1 MNAYIQTPMT
11 LEDLKKID
19 YTGAKPIDFWIQ
31 SPYNDIDT
39 EFIRVPTSMSK
50 LRHAIFKG
58 IATKHLRTSFTC
70 LGEEPGKFKN
80 EQRFRFAGWYD
91 NEEFDNEGAVLD
103 FFIRG
108 SSNNDIMKD
117 VLRAVFEEKF
127 EYLQPYRTT
136 LFQFEL
142 RLKLRL
148 ANGEVLEINNKN
160 VGHFKYKA

>member
-31 SPYNDIDT
+31 SPYGDIDP
-39 EFIRVPTSMSK
+39 EFIKAPTSMSQ
-50 LRHAIFKG
+50 LRAAIFKG
-58 IATKHLRTSFTC
+58 IATKHLRTNFSC
-70 LGEEPGKFKN
+70 LREESGNFKN
-80 EQRFRFAGWYD
+80 EQKFDFIGWYD
-91 NEEFDNEGAVLD
+91 EYPEYEGAVLD
-103 FFIRG
+103 FYVRG
-108 SSNNDIMKD
+108 SSNNEIMKD
-117 VLRAVFEEKF
+117 ILRAVFEEKF

-148 ANGEVLEINNKN
+148 ANGEVLEINNKD
-160 VGHFKYKA
+160 VGHFKYKF

>member
-19 YTGAKPIDFWIQ
+19 YTGAKPIDYTIQ
-31 SPYNDIDT
+31 SPYNDIDNDMI
-39 EFIRVPTSMSK
+39 EIPKSMSQ
-50 LRHAIFKG
+50 LRAAIFRG
-58 IATKHLRTSFTC
+58 IATKHLRTNFSC
-70 LGEEPGKFKN
+70 LREEPGNFKN
-80 EQRFRFAGWYD
+80 EQRFRFTGWYD

-148 ANGEVLEINNKN
+148 ANGEVLEINNKD
-160 VGHFKYKA
+160 VGHFRYEA

>member
-1 MNAYIQTPMT
+1 MNAYKHTPMT
-11 LEDLKKID
+11 LKDLKSID
-19 YTGAKPIDFWIQ
+19 YTGAKPIDYKIQ
-31 SPYNDIDT
+31 SPYGDIDP
-39 EFIRVPTSMSK
+39 EFIKLPRSMSQ
-50 LRHAIFKG
+50 LRYAIFKG
-58 IATKHLRTSFTC
+58 IATEHLRSSFTC
-70 LGEEPGKFKN
+70 LKEEPGEFKN
-80 EQRFRFAGWYD
+80 EQRFDFVGWYD
-91 NEEFDNEGAVLD
+91 KYPDYEGAALD

-108 SSNNDIMKD
+108 SSSNDIMKD

-148 ANGEVLEINNKN
+148 ANGEVLEINNKD

>member
-1 MNAYIQTPMT
+1 MT
-11 LEDLKKID
+11 LKDLKSID

-31 SPYNDIDT
+31 SPYNDIDNNMI
-39 EFIRVPTSMSK
+39 EIPKSMSQ
-50 LRHAIFKG
+50 LRYAIFKG
-58 IATKHLRTSFTC
+58 IATKHLRTNFSC
-70 LGEEPGKFKN
+70 LREEPGNFKN
-80 EQRFRFAGWYD
+80 EQRSKFIGWYD
-91 NEEFDNEGAVLD
+91 EYPDYEGAVLN

-108 SSNNDIMKD
+108 SSSNDIMKD

-142 RLKLRL
+142 RLKLCL
-148 ANGEVLEINNKN
+148 ANGEVLEINNRG